1 MERHVKR
8 FTRREKNMLEGNV
21 GKICFFRVLEDE
33 DLAEAVKK
41 RVEESG
47 IKAGVFILIGS
58 LKNAV
63 LGYYKEGEYKS
74 IELEGPLEIASCMG
88 NIAVNEKGEM
98 VIHPHVVVSDEK
110 GEAFGGHL
118 MKGSHVGATAE
129 LVIIEGVE
137 VNLQRTFD
145 EKTRLNLWKLG

>member
-1 MERHVKR
+1 
-8 FTRREKNMLEGNV
+8 MLRGNV
-21 GKICFFRVLEDE
+21 GKICFSRVLEDE

-41 RVEESG
+41 RVEDSG

-88 NIAVNEKGEM
+88 NVAVNEKGEM
-98 VIHPHVVVSDEK
+98 VIHPHIVVSNAK

-129 LVIIEGVE
+129 LVIIEGVG